1 MSCSYLHVGELWK
14 TKLFLRQ
21 VGTSDDLK
29 WGFQTKLWPG
39 ICLKPL
45 LCLQRWPGDKL
56 DLEHLGFSGK
66 ILGVYSNLDH
76 FHFSISCHGNVH
88 VLSQHQSLTIARKRP
103 YFLAYLWCMMGG
115 AVKAW
120 VTFLFSLAKTAQ
132 EMIYYTHFIFSH
144 NWEEN

>member
-21 VGTSDDLK
+21 VGALDDLK

-39 ICLKPL
+39 VCLKPL

-66 ILGVYSNLDH
+66 ILGVYSNLYH

-88 VLSQHQSLTIARKRP
+88 VLSQHQSLTVARKRP
-103 YFLAYLWCMMGG
+103 YFLAYLWYDGR
-115 AVKAW
+115 
-120 VTFLFSLAKTAQ
+120 FSESLSDIFFSLAKTAQ
-132 EMIYYTHFIFSH
+132 EMIYCTQFTFSD

>member
-1 MSCSYLHVGELWK
+1 MSCSYIHVGELWK

-21 VGTSDDLK
+21 VGAPDDLK
-29 WGFQTKLWPG
+29 WGFQTKLWPCV
-39 ICLKPL
+39 CLKPL

-56 DLEHLGFSGK
+56 YLEHLGFSGK

-88 VLSQHQSLTIARKRP
+88 VRLNIRVWPLPEKGLISWLT
-103 YFLAYLWCMMGG
+103 YDMMGG
-115 AVKAW
+115 TVKAW
-120 VTFLFSLAKTAQ
+120 VTFFFSLAKTAQ
-132 EMIYYTHFIFSH
+132 EMIYCTQFTLSH